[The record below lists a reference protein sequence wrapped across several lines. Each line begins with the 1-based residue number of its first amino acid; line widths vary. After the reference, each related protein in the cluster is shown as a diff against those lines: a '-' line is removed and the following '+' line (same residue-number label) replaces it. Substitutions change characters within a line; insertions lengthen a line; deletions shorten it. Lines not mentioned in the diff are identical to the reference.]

1 MSDFTPAFPKPC
13 KWSVGD
19 NQYDQEGKNPKKLSV
34 FIPLDSVHAF
44 CNHLMT
50 MADDQQLHK
59 DGKVYNFQTKANES
73 VKGIY
78 LNCNGKD
85 GDYGAYGNINPK
97 KIAQELP
104 F

>member
-1 MSDFTPAFPKPC
+1 MSDFTPALPKPC

-19 NQYDQEGKNPKKLSV
+19 NQYDHEGKNPKKLSV

-50 MADDQQLHK
+50 MADDKQLHK
-59 DGKVYNFQTKANES
+59 DGKVYNFEAKASES

-85 GDYGAYGNINPK
+85 GDHGPFGNIITK
-97 KIAQELP
+97 KLKPELAL
-104 F
+104 

>member
-1 MSDFTPAFPKPC
+1 MIITTGEGSPHTDYRCIRRPDYESETESYFVEPHISAVCCGPSDVDIKA
-13 KWSVGD
+13 
-19 NQYDQEGKNPKKLSV
+19 QLE
-34 FIPLDSVHAF
+34 
-44 CNHLMT
+44 
-50 MADDQQLHK
+50 QLHK